1 MGVSVQAH
9 PLYGSV
15 AQLVEQRSPKSP
27 VGGSNPS
34 ALDKKKD
41 MKNAAMT
48 MDAKLNQT
56 RISTN
61 ASTQQASKKKR
72 VFNYIQELKDEL
84 KKVSW
89 TAKGELK
96 LSTKIVIGA
105 TFLFGLGIYLF
116 DLVIK
121 GCLDFIAIVAHYI
134 FG

>member
-1 MGVSVQAH
+1 
-9 PLYGSV
+9 
-15 AQLVEQRSPKSP
+15 
-27 VGGSNPS
+27 
-34 ALDKKKD
+34 